1 MTSFTAS
8 SSVVRLQ
15 FASDGRWEDALHV
28 TRDTA
33 DEFNVRDWLA
43 AASSNLAVE
52 AFFPVTDGLA
62 FLGVRLATLP
72 HELQRDIVLDLVSG
86 FAEFPEMS
94 AVTWIE
100 RMESL
105 VGGTLFRAVPV
116 FLELGKVNAWRSFGP
131 VVFWPDPAMHSPIDG
146 FNKIVAANPRFLE
159 ASELPLAI
167 EFGFEETLPH
177 WYGHPISICSD
188 AGHLIAPKIVEQLI
202 ATPLN
207 CIVELDVPE
216 TTGRSP

>member
-8 SSVVRLQ
+8 GSVVRLQ

-28 TRDTA
+28 TRDSA
-33 DEFNVRDWLA
+33 DEVKVRGWLA

-52 AFFPVTDGLA
+52 AFFPITDGLA

-72 HELQRDIVLDLVSG
+72 HELQHDLVLELVSK
-86 FAEFPEMS
+86 FAVSAEMS
-94 AVTWIE
+94 AATWIE

-105 VGGTLFRAVPV
+105 VGGNLFRTAPV

-131 VVFWPDPAMHSPIDG
+131 VVFWPDAMKQSPLDS

-177 WYGHPISICSD
+177 WYGHPISTCSD
-188 AGHLIAPKIVEQLI
+188 GGYLIAPKIVKQLLAI
-202 ATPLN
+202 SPN
-207 CIVELDVPE
+207 SIVESDVPE
-216 TTGRSP
+216 TTRRSP